1 MPDMRSE
8 MGKST
13 GSSSGSY
20 LSQSTKRSMLLWK
33 KRKLG
38 FRSKGVREE
47 PLLKKDYAEDGGDDI
62 DFDRRQLSSD
72 ESYSSKVSTVS
83 CLILFAVDLLL

>member
-1 MPDMRSE
+1 
-8 MGKST
+8 
-13 GSSSGSY
+13 
-20 LSQSTKRSMLLWK
+20 MLLWK

-62 DFDRRQLSSD
+62 DYDRRQLSSD
-72 ESYSSKVSTVS
+72 ESYSSKVRTIS